1 MTLHLP
7 IMCSTRGLF
16 AGCFLWA
23 THEPVLISTYS
34 TFEAWFFTDLSHL
47 SLTNKP
53 TYIQGKWLKKLQWN
67 LAQNLSQHNIVGNYN
82 FTYAHAYL
90 YPKTLI
96 QPFCFCVLNMLL
108 FCLVFMPISLYLS
121 CLFVVCP
128 SHVRL
133 RFLFLFFFEMLW
145 TCIWYD
151 HASMHKCSGAVK

>member
-23 THEPVLISTYS
+23 THEPVLKSTYS
-34 TFEAWFFTDLSHL
+34 TFEAWFFTDLSHS

-90 YPKTLI
+90 CPKTLI
-96 QPFCFCVLNMLL
+96 QPFCFCVFIL
-108 FCLVFMPISLYLS
+108 FAQYASVLPCFHAYKSLPFMFVCCLSF
-121 CLFVVCP
+121 
-128 SHVRL
+128 
-133 RFLFLFFFEMLW
+133 
-145 TCIWYD
+145 TC
-151 HASMHKCSGAVK
+151 